1 MAARREEMH
10 DAIVDFC
17 AANNGET
24 RIMAQG
30 SGGERLDS
38 FEGAPSPAEK
48 GKTAN
53 KIDEW
58 AAKIPRNAQGR
69 SDVSGMAP
77 ESIDLGR
84 VLENH
89 RLALGI
95 RPEDARICLS
105 IPGGRDFGIKHW
117 LKNHAD
123 TLRGVVVID
132 LLERTIWNPAAAP
145 IEEISGSKRRLVYE
159 VKSEDKNVSAVLFE
173 LIDDKKK
180 DKRHWELVDT
190 WEPSDEYMERRQK
203 K

>member
-1 MAARREEMH
+1 MH

-24 RIMAQG
+24 RIMAKG

-48 GKTAN
+48 KKNAN

-69 SDVSGMAP
+69 SDVSEMAS

-95 RPEDARICLS
+95 RPEDAWIRL
-105 IPGGRDFGIKHW
+105 
-117 LKNHAD
+117 
-123 TLRGVVVID
+123 
-132 LLERTIWNPAAAP
+132 
-145 IEEISGSKRRLVYE
+145 SKR
-159 VKSEDKNVSAVLFE
+159 KKTSATGSLSPLGSRAMNIWFT
-173 LIDDKKK
+173 DKKMTGAH
-180 DKRHWELVDT
+180 RN
-190 WEPSDEYMERRQK
+190 
-203 K
+203 